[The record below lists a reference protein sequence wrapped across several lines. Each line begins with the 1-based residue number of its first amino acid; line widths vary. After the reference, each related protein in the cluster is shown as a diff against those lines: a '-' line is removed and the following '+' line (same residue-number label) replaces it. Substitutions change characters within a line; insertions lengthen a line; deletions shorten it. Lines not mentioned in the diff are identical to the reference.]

1 MAAQV
6 NLLTLCGFR
15 HLPGLPA
22 VQGQRLFTDNMLA
35 GRHHPYGQLCVG
47 VGRSCHD
54 HQVDIRVIASTNRNL
69 EKSIVDGEFRAVRN
83 ACPHKGA
90 PICRGIIGGTWPP
103 SEPGELSYDRDGE
116 VLVCPWHGYEYD
128 LRTGTEMFQK
138 TPTRLRLFPVTVRDG
153 EVFVTV

>member
-1 MAAQV
+1 MSNEPQQV
-6 NLLTLCGFR
+6 AVGRVDDFV
-15 HLPGLPA
+15 PGRFVI
-22 VQGQRLFTDNMLA
+22 VQA
-35 GRHHPYGQLCVG
+35 GRWELGITRL
-47 VGRSCHD
+47 
-54 HQVDIRVIASTNRNL
+54 AN
-69 EKSIVDGEFRAVRN
+69 GEFRAVRN

-103 SEPGELSYDRDGE
+103 SEPGELAYDRDGE

>member
-1 MAAQV
+1 MSNEPQQDAV
-6 NLLTLCGFR
+6 GRVDDFP
-15 HLPGLPA
+15 PGRFVI
-22 VQGQRLFTDNMLA
+22 VQA
-35 GRHHPYGQLCVG
+35 GRWELGNTRL
-47 VGRSCHD
+47 
-54 HQVDIRVIASTNRNL
+54 A
-69 EKSIVDGEFRAVRN
+69 DGEFRAVRN
-83 ACPHKGA
+83 ACPHTGA

-138 TPTRLRLFPVTVRDG
+138 TPTRLRLFPVTVRHG

>member
-1 MAAQV
+1 MTNEPQQV
-6 NLLTLCGFR
+6 AVGRVDDFT
-15 HLPGLPA
+15 PGHFVI
-22 VQGQRLFTDNMLA
+22 VQA
-35 GRHHPYGQLCVG
+35 GRWELGITRL
-47 VGRSCHD
+47 
-54 HQVDIRVIASTNRNL
+54 A
-69 EKSIVDGEFRAVRN
+69 DGELRAVRN